1 MDIEA
6 NHDGNYCGYDDND
19 DNHCDD
25 DDDDDDDT
33 CRSFL
38 ELRAEE
44 GRYDTVI
51 SSPAFTFSDHHL
63 MILMILIIT

>member
-6 NHDGNYCGYDDND
+6 NHDGNYCGYDDN
-19 DNHCDD
+19 HC

-51 SSPAFTFSDHHL
+51 SSPTFTL
-63 MILMILIIT
+63 MMMT